1 MLRSIQK
8 LIGDKRKQ
16 LIFPIFLM
24 SLDAIGSL
32 VMYLML
38 YFTVIH
44 LLNGSLTGGLVRN
57 YTIVC
62 LISIILR
69 LIIYRSGY
77 FLCFSRGAEMC
88 SGLRLDLANHY
99 RSLSLGYFNQNS
111 SGYLLS
117 TLTKDLSNFELV
129 LTHTLPSIVKTLVM
143 GCLILVGT
151 FFINWKLALAECVVI
166 LIALPVL
173 NWGNRLVEKYGTIKR
188 DLTSKMIS
196 IVLEYIK
203 GMKVF
208 KSANMTSTHFTRMS
222 DTLEDIRK
230 TSVQAEVKTAAPTSM
245 YSIIANFLLPFVLLI
260 GSYLFLGGT
269 IASELLVAFMLM
281 SLALSALLIAFEHSY
296 NLLKEL
302 KLATSNLEQ
311 AFDTK
316 PLSYKEEKVKLSHF
330 DITFENVDFS
340 YNQQTDVLHNISFH
354 APEGSTTALIGPS
367 GSGKSTV
374 ANLIAR
380 FWDVTKGCVRI
391 GGQDIR
397 ELNPDGLLHY
407 ISEVFQENTLLSD
420 TIYNNIKA
428 GREDATEQEVIAA
441 AKAAHCHEF
450 IERLPNGYQTH
461 LAEGGNTLSGGEKQ
475 RIAIAR
481 AILKDAP
488 ILLLDESTASLD
500 ADNEAKIN
508 QALDRLMKGKTVF
521 VIKALLPAD
530 GIGIYSSTWLTAK
543 LIEQDKLAR
552 SLVKETVDA
561 GTYTAIEKKLS
572 DVKDGNLLT
581 GDCKF
586 QWIDKLVNENVT
598 SKKNKLLRSR
608 FDKAATSKRW
618 GKPIAIGMIVLGLIC
633 SMVIGFPLMGL
644 FSGLIS
650 AISVPLA
657 NWLLDI
663 GAAPFLVSL
672 LCNAI
677 LTAVSFA
684 LQMASYVFGI
694 SLVFGLMEDV
704 GYMARISYVF
714 DDTMT
719 KLGLQGKAIMPFL
732 VSFGCNIGGITGTR
746 VIDSWGQR
754 VMTIALSWVVP
765 CASTWGVV
773 GLVSGTFFGNGAVV
787 VVLALFAVAFLH
799 IFITYKVFGRS
810 LNKVEGRTGLIMELP
825 PYHKPHWKS
834 LFGSVFSKMGN
845 VLSRALRIII
855 CISVIFWLLSYSA
868 DGNVANSI
876 IYKVGTFI
884 EPVTSLF
891 GLPWQLFI
899 AFVASAMGKEASLGV
914 MASLFN
920 TGSIWA
926 AIEQSATVDTA
937 ALSTSM
943 LSVISRPEALAFLFA
958 FFFNMPCLM
967 ALTATTQETHSMKW
981 TVRIALYYVLTA
993 LIMATIAYHVGLV
1006 IF

>member
-16 LIFPIFLM
+16 LIFPVFLM

-129 LTHTLPSIVKTLVM
+129 
-143 GCLILVGT
+143 
-151 FFINWKLALAECVVI
+151 
-166 LIALPVL
+166 
-173 NWGNRLVEKYGTIKR
+173 
-188 DLTSKMIS
+188 
-196 IVLEYIK
+196 
-203 GMKVF
+203 
-208 KSANMTSTHFTRMS
+208 
-222 DTLEDIRK
+222 
-230 TSVQAEVKTAAPTSM
+230 
-245 YSIIANFLLPFVLLI
+245 
-260 GSYLFLGGT
+260 
-269 IASELLVAFMLM
+269 
-281 SLALSALLIAFEHSY
+281 
-296 NLLKEL
+296 
-302 KLATSNLEQ
+302 
-311 AFDTK
+311 
-316 PLSYKEEKVKLSHF
+316 
-330 DITFENVDFS
+330 
-340 YNQQTDVLHNISFH
+340 
-354 APEGSTTALIGPS
+354 
-367 GSGKSTV
+367 
-374 ANLIAR
+374 
-380 FWDVTKGCVRI
+380 
-391 GGQDIR
+391 
-397 ELNPDGLLHY
+397 
-407 ISEVFQENTLLSD
+407 
-420 TIYNNIKA
+420 
-428 GREDATEQEVIAA
+428 
-441 AKAAHCHEF
+441 
-450 IERLPNGYQTH
+450 
-461 LAEGGNTLSGGEKQ
+461 
-475 RIAIAR
+475 
-481 AILKDAP
+481 
-488 ILLLDESTASLD
+488 
-500 ADNEAKIN
+500 
-508 QALDRLMKGKTVF
+508 
-521 VIKALLPAD
+521 
-530 GIGIYSSTWLTAK
+530 
-543 LIEQDKLAR
+543 
-552 SLVKETVDA
+552 
-561 GTYTAIEKKLS
+561 
-572 DVKDGNLLT
+572 
-581 GDCKF
+581 
-586 QWIDKLVNENVT
+586 
-598 SKKNKLLRSR
+598 
-608 FDKAATSKRW
+608 
-618 GKPIAIGMIVLGLIC
+618 
-633 SMVIGFPLMGL
+633 
-644 FSGLIS
+644 
-650 AISVPLA
+650 
-657 NWLLDI
+657 
-663 GAAPFLVSL
+663 
-672 LCNAI
+672 
-677 LTAVSFA
+677 
-684 LQMASYVFGI
+684 
-694 SLVFGLMEDV
+694 FGLMEDV

-773 GLVSGTFFGNGAVV
+773 GLVSGTFFGNGAAV

>member
-330 DITFENVDFS
+330 DI
-340 YNQQTDVLHNISFH
+340 
-354 APEGSTTALIGPS
+354 
-367 GSGKSTV
+367 
-374 ANLIAR
+374 
-380 FWDVTKGCVRI
+380 
-391 GGQDIR
+391 
-397 ELNPDGLLHY
+397 
-407 ISEVFQENTLLSD
+407 
-420 TIYNNIKA
+420 
-428 GREDATEQEVIAA
+428 
-441 AKAAHCHEF
+441 
-450 IERLPNGYQTH
+450 
-461 LAEGGNTLSGGEKQ
+461 
-475 RIAIAR
+475 
-481 AILKDAP
+481 
-488 ILLLDESTASLD
+488 
-500 ADNEAKIN
+500 
-508 QALDRLMKGKTVF
+508 
-521 VIKALLPAD
+521 
-530 GIGIYSSTWLTAK
+530 
-543 LIEQDKLAR
+543 
-552 SLVKETVDA
+552 
-561 GTYTAIEKKLS
+561 
-572 DVKDGNLLT
+572 
-581 GDCKF
+581 
-586 QWIDKLVNENVT
+586 
-598 SKKNKLLRSR
+598 
-608 FDKAATSKRW
+608 
-618 GKPIAIGMIVLGLIC
+618 
-633 SMVIGFPLMGL
+633 
-644 FSGLIS
+644 
-650 AISVPLA
+650 
-657 NWLLDI
+657 
-663 GAAPFLVSL
+663 
-672 LCNAI
+672 
-677 LTAVSFA
+677 
-684 LQMASYVFGI
+684 
-694 SLVFGLMEDV
+694 VFGLMEDV

-773 GLVSGTFFGNGAVV
+773 GLVSGTFFGNGAAV

>member
-62 LISIILR
+62 LISVILR

-117 TLTKDLSNFELV
+117 TLTKDLSNFEL
-129 LTHTLPSIVKTLVM
+129 
-143 GCLILVGT
+143 
-151 FFINWKLALAECVVI
+151 
-166 LIALPVL
+166 
-173 NWGNRLVEKYGTIKR
+173 
-188 DLTSKMIS
+188 
-196 IVLEYIK
+196 
-203 GMKVF
+203 
-208 KSANMTSTHFTRMS
+208 
-222 DTLEDIRK
+222 
-230 TSVQAEVKTAAPTSM
+230 
-245 YSIIANFLLPFVLLI
+245 
-260 GSYLFLGGT
+260 
-269 IASELLVAFMLM
+269 
-281 SLALSALLIAFEHSY
+281 ALSALLIAFEHSY

-330 DITFENVDFS
+330 DITFENVNFS
-340 YNQQTDVLHNISFH
+340 YNQQADVLHNISFH

-521 VIKALLPAD
+521 VIAHRLNTIQNAD
-530 GIGIYSSTWLTAK
+530 QIIVLNQGR
-543 LIEQDKLAR
+543 IE
-552 SLVKETVDA
+552 ET
-561 GTYTAIEKKLS
+561 GTHE
-572 DVKDGNLLT
+572 
-581 GDCKF
+581 
-586 QWIDKLVNENVT
+586 E
-598 SKKNKLLRSR
+598 LLRKKGHYYEMVQEQQ
-608 FDKAATSKRW
+608 KAREW
-618 GKPIAIGMIVLGLIC
+618 IVK
-633 SMVIGFPLMGL
+633 
-644 FSGLIS
+644 
-650 AISVPLA
+650 
-657 NWLLDI
+657 
-663 GAAPFLVSL
+663 GA
-672 LCNAI
+672 
-677 LTAVSFA
+677 
-684 LQMASYVFGI
+684 
-694 SLVFGLMEDV
+694 
-704 GYMARISYVF
+704 
-714 DDTMT
+714 
-719 KLGLQGKAIMPFL
+719 
-732 VSFGCNIGGITGTR
+732 
-746 VIDSWGQR
+746 
-754 VMTIALSWVVP
+754 
-765 CASTWGVV
+765 
-773 GLVSGTFFGNGAVV
+773 
-787 VVLALFAVAFLH
+787 
-799 IFITYKVFGRS
+799 
-810 LNKVEGRTGLIMELP
+810 
-825 PYHKPHWKS
+825 
-834 LFGSVFSKMGN
+834 
-845 VLSRALRIII
+845 
-855 CISVIFWLLSYSA
+855 
-868 DGNVANSI
+868 
-876 IYKVGTFI
+876 
-884 EPVTSLF
+884 
-891 GLPWQLFI
+891 
-899 AFVASAMGKEASLGV
+899 
-914 MASLFN
+914 
-920 TGSIWA
+920 
-926 AIEQSATVDTA
+926 
-937 ALSTSM
+937 
-943 LSVISRPEALAFLFA
+943 
-958 FFFNMPCLM
+958 
-967 ALTATTQETHSMKW
+967 
-981 TVRIALYYVLTA
+981 
-993 LIMATIAYHVGLV
+993 
-1006 IF
+1006 

>member
-340 YNQQTDVLHNISFH
+340 YNQQADVLHNISFH

-441 AKAAHCHEF
+441 AKAAFADSF
-450 IERLPNGYQTH
+450 IMQMPNGYDTVI
-461 LAEGGNTLSGGEKQ
+461 AEDGGNLSQGQKQ
-475 RIAIAR
+475 LLCIAR
-481 AILKDAP
+481 VMLVNPPMLI
-488 ILLLDESTASLD
+488 LDE
-500 ADNEAKIN
+500 
-508 QALDRLMKGKTVF
+508 
-521 VIKALLPAD
+521 
-530 GIGIYSSTWLTAK
+530 
-543 LIEQDKLAR
+543 
-552 SLVKETVDA
+552 
-561 GTYTAIEKKLS
+561 
-572 DVKDGNLLT
+572 
-581 GDCKF
+581 
-586 QWIDKLVNENVT
+586 
-598 SKKNKLLRSR
+598 
-608 FDKAATSKRW
+608 ATSSIDTRTELK
-618 GKPIAIGMIVLGLIC
+618 VQ
-633 SMVIGFPLMGL
+633 
-644 FSGLIS
+644 
-650 AISVPLA
+650 
-657 NWLLDI
+657 
-663 GAAPFLVSL
+663 AAFQ
-672 LCNAI
+672 N
-677 LTAVSFA
+677 
-684 LQMASYVFGI
+684 
-694 SLVFGLMEDV
+694 
-704 GYMARISYVF
+704 
-714 DDTMT
+714 
-719 KLGLQGKAIMPFL
+719 IM
-732 VSFGCNIGGITGTR
+732 
-746 VIDSWGQR
+746 
-754 VMTIALSWVVP
+754 
-765 CASTWGVV
+765 
-773 GLVSGTFFGNGAVV
+773 
-787 VVLALFAVAFLH
+787 
-799 IFITYKVFGRS
+799 
-810 LNKVEGRTGLIMELP
+810 EGRTSFIVAHRLSTIQNATTILVMEQG
-825 PYHKPHWKS
+825 KIIEQ
-834 LFGSVFSKMGN
+834 GN
-845 VLSRALRIII
+845 HQTLLSRNGFYAKLYH
-855 CISVIFWLLSYSA
+855 SQF
-868 DGNVANSI
+868 AN
-876 IYKVGTFI
+876 
-884 EPVTSLF
+884 
-891 GLPWQLFI
+891 
-899 AFVASAMGKEASLGV
+899 A
-914 MASLFN
+914 
-920 TGSIWA
+920 
-926 AIEQSATVDTA
+926 
-937 ALSTSM
+937 
-943 LSVISRPEALAFLFA
+943 
-958 FFFNMPCLM
+958 
-967 ALTATTQETHSMKW
+967 
-981 TVRIALYYVLTA
+981 
-993 LIMATIAYHVGLV
+993 
-1006 IF
+1006 

>member
-62 LISIILR
+62 LISVILR

-245 YSIIANFLLPFVLLI
+245 YSIIANFLL
-260 GSYLFLGGT
+260 
-269 IASELLVAFMLM
+269 
-281 SLALSALLIAFEHSY
+281 LLIAFEHSY

-330 DITFENVDFS
+330 DITFENVNFS
-340 YNQQTDVLHNISFH
+340 YNQQADVLHNISFH

-461 LAEGGNTLSGGEKQ
+461 LAEGGK
-475 RIAIAR
+475 
-481 AILKDAP
+481 
-488 ILLLDESTASLD
+488 
-500 ADNEAKIN
+500 
-508 QALDRLMKGKTVF
+508 
-521 VIKALLPAD
+521 
-530 GIGIYSSTWLTAK
+530 
-543 LIEQDKLAR
+543 
-552 SLVKETVDA
+552 
-561 GTYTAIEKKLS
+561 
-572 DVKDGNLLT
+572 
-581 GDCKF
+581 
-586 QWIDKLVNENVT
+586 
-598 SKKNKLLRSR
+598 
-608 FDKAATSKRW
+608 
-618 GKPIAIGMIVLGLIC
+618 
-633 SMVIGFPLMGL
+633 MV
-644 FSGLIS
+644 
-650 AISVPLA
+650 
-657 NWLLDI
+657 
-663 GAAPFLVSL
+663 
-672 LCNAI
+672 
-677 LTAVSFA
+677 
-684 LQMASYVFGI
+684 
-694 SLVFGLMEDV
+694 
-704 GYMARISYVF
+704 
-714 DDTMT
+714 
-719 KLGLQGKAIMPFL
+719 
-732 VSFGCNIGGITGTR
+732 
-746 VIDSWGQR
+746 
-754 VMTIALSWVVP
+754 
-765 CASTWGVV
+765 
-773 GLVSGTFFGNGAVV
+773 
-787 VVLALFAVAFLH
+787 
-799 IFITYKVFGRS
+799 
-810 LNKVEGRTGLIMELP
+810 
-825 PYHKPHWKS
+825 
-834 LFGSVFSKMGN
+834 
-845 VLSRALRIII
+845 
-855 CISVIFWLLSYSA
+855 
-868 DGNVANSI
+868 
-876 IYKVGTFI
+876 
-884 EPVTSLF
+884 
-891 GLPWQLFI
+891 
-899 AFVASAMGKEASLGV
+899 AMS
-914 MASLFN
+914 
-920 TGSIWA
+920 
-926 AIEQSATVDTA
+926 
-937 ALSTSM
+937 
-943 LSVISRPEALAFLFA
+943 
-958 FFFNMPCLM
+958 
-967 ALTATTQETHSMKW
+967 
-981 TVRIALYYVLTA
+981 
-993 LIMATIAYHVGLV
+993 
-1006 IF
+1006 